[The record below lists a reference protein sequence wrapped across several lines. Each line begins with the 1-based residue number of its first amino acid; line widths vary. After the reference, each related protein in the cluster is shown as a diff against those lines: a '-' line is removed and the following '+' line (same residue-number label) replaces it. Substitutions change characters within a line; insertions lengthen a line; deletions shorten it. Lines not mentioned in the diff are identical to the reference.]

1 MIPEGGAD
9 VSTDGSYRGHRRL
22 PRYRRCCTELYTLL
36 LLLGVLSSFGFFY
49 NPDSCFV
56 DTNWINVISKED
68 GPSFINFIFHRI
80 VFLTHHTGAGG

>member
-9 VSTDGSYRGHRRL
+9 VSTDVSYRGYRRL
-22 PRYRRCCTELYTLL
+22 HGTAGAAPNSTRYYCWASYPV
-36 LLLGVLSSFGFFY
+36 LGFSY
-49 NPDSCFV
+49 NPDLCFV
-56 DTNWINVISKED
+56 DTNWITVISKED